1 MTFVVRRPHTRTAVA
16 DAVLAVVA
24 VLTLASCGF
33 GGESGDTSGS
43 GQAGG
48 EPGSAA
54 ASGAGSASS
63 ANGTSSRQPD
73 TQPAAGDLA
82 NFSCTQERGGVWA
95 ATGDVTNSAKEPM
108 VYTVTVVT
116 VDGSEISG
124 EETKELRVKP
134 DEALTFVL
142 PTVARG
148 SADACIP
155 RLVRAP
161 R

>member
-1 MTFVVRRPHTRTAVA
+1 MTFVVRRPHVRTAVA
-16 DAVLAVVA
+16 GAVLAALVG
-24 VLTLASCGF
+24 LTLSSCGF

-43 GQAGG
+43 GQAAG
-48 EPGSAA
+48 ETGSTAA
-54 ASGAGSASS
+54 PGAGNASS

-82 NFSCTQERGGVWA
+82 NFSCTQERGGVWS

-124 EETKELRVKP
+124 EETKDLLVKA
-134 DEALTFVL
+134 DEALSFDL

-148 SADACIP
+148 PADACMP